1 MFSSQLKVQQSL
13 PRQRM
18 LETHYR
24 VPVVNHSHVWPS
36 ILSLNWSINLTPK
49 TELQSDYPKTA
60 AVKRLRRVMLCIS
73 TVVLLCE
80 QTPKLL

>member
-49 TELQSDYPKTA
+49 TELQSDYVADPSA
-60 AVKRLRRVMLCIS
+60 PVRNHPRL
-73 TVVLLCE
+73 TVFSPRLL
-80 QTPKLL
+80 L